1 MATTGGILGA
11 SLVPVSGFD
20 LPGKGLRAL
29 PMPIEQQDLRA
40 CQRNFVKAKQSLGRK
55 PMLRDEGTNC
65 DDLYPLAKTCA
76 LSDAEGHK

>member
-1 MATTGGILGA
+1 M
-11 SLVPVSGFD
+11 SMPV
-20 LPGKGLRAL
+20 
-29 PMPIEQQDLRA
+29 EQQDLRA